1 MNLKQRTRSTR
12 LPDLWSEF
20 DRFFPQFAQLSRA
33 GAYPRL
39 NLSSTEDDA
48 FLTVEVPGLS
58 ESDLDLSVQ
67 GDLLTLR
74 GVVGAANQEE
84 GQTYLRRERAHGR
97 FHRQIQLPYE
107 IDADNIDAQLDN
119 GILRVRLPR
128 AESDRPRKIE
138 VRCGSR
144 SERRS

>member
-1 MNLKQRTRSTR
+1 MLLRHRARSSR

-20 DRFFPQFAQLSRA
+20 DRFFPQLSQLSRA

-39 NLSSTEDDA
+39 NLSSTEEDA

-67 GDLLTLR
+67 GDLLTLH
-74 GVVGAANQEE
+74 GIVGSPEKTSE
-84 GQTYLRRERAHGR
+84 HTYLRRERAHGR
-97 FHRQIQLPYE
+97 FYRQIQLPYE
-107 IDADNIDAQLDN
+107 IDADRIDAQLDS
-119 GILRVRLPR
+119 GILHVRLPR

-138 VRCGSR
+138 VRSKSR
-144 SERRS
+144 PERRS

>member
-39 NLSSTEDDA
+39 NLSSTDNDA
-48 FLTVEVPGLS
+48 FLTVEVPGLA

-74 GVVGAANQEE
+74 GVVGTANPEE
-84 GQTYLRRERAHGR
+84 GQSYLRRERAHGR

-107 IDADNIDAQLDN
+107 IDADHIDAQLDS
-119 GILRVRLPR
+119 GILHIRLPR

-138 VRCGSR
+138 VRCVQ

>member
-1 MNLKQRTRSTR
+1 MKTEWRRWLDRD
-12 LPDLWSEF
+12 PDPLCRQE
-20 DRFFPQFAQLSRA
+20 LRA
-33 GAYPRL
+33 L
-39 NLSSTEDDA
+39 IDA
-48 FLTVEVPGLS
+48 
-58 ESDLDLSVQ
+58 
-67 GDLLTLR
+67 GDLQELAGRFSQRLQFGTAGLR

-107 IDADNIDAQLDN
+107 IDADDIDAQLDN